1 MSGSKKPGGGGG
13 AAKPKSGA
21 KAGAKAGGKV
31 GEKGGAK
38 AGGKGRAGAK
48 KGAAPRSFGRRV
60 LKWSLW
66 LGFVGLLLG
75 AGALVGGYWYFARG
89 LPDFER
95 IEDWRPPQTSR
106 IRAADGTVI
115 AEVFTERRTVVPLA
129 AVPPVLK
136 HAVISAED
144 AEFFQHEGLDYEG
157 MLRALYNSVRAG
169 RITGSGSTI
178 TQQVVKN
185 LVLSPE
191 QSFERKARE
200 LILARRLEQRVSKD
214 GILSIY
220 LNLIYLGQGRYGVAE
235 AARHYFGHT
244 DLDDITLAQAA
255 WLAGLIPA
263 PGRFARRKNAKQ
275 AEERQRYVLRM
286 MEKNGYI
293 SAAERA
299 AAEKADLGFVEP
311 WRAPDE
317 AQWFADVVRA
327 ELSARVG
334 EEALASG
341 GYDVRTTLDMGRQRA
356 AVAALREGLRALDAR
371 QGFGKARET
380 VPAEKA
386 AAWRA
391 KRAKAL
397 KDKPPVAGVAV
408 PARVTAVEDDDLV
421 VELGVGEALVDRDAV
436 ERFADPENRKASPYG
451 VGDVIPVAVRQ
462 DGPAHPE
469 RMRAVPAGAPQ
480 GALVVLDPQSRHVLA
495 LVGGWSHSAYPFNRA
510 TQARR
515 QPGSTFKPFVYGA
528 ALEAK
533 RYTAASTVVD
543 APETLRVD
551 AGKVWQPKNYDGRF
565 KGVLSL
571 RQALAKS
578 VNSVAVSVTTDIG
591 VPAVADFARRA
602 GIASPLADGPAMAL
616 GASEVLPL
624 ELANAFATFA
634 AGGRFAAPVFIVAI
648 EGPAGA
654 VAVEAPAAEQ
664 VIDPAVAWVLV
675 DMMRSVVTSGSGARL
690 KDFPR
695 AVVGKTG
702 TSNDARDTW
711 FVGLL
716 PEVVATAYV
725 GFDQPRSLGKKEV
738 GGVTALPVVK
748 AYLEAAE
755 TKGPEWPAAPD
766 GVEARRVVA
775 DGRLA
780 PAGSE
785 EGVVE
790 YFLAGTAPSEV
801 APAAGEVDAESFLRE
816 QLGEAPASALGG
828 PGLGGPALAVPS
840 VDVQPLPPTLR
851 PIAPA
856 SAEPAG
862 EDDGPRLRP
871 IAPAGADEGDEEDL
885 PE

>member
-1 MSGSKKPGGGGG
+1 MSGSKKPASGGG
-13 AAKPKSGA
+13 AAKSKDA
-21 KAGAKAGGKV
+21 KAGAK
-31 GEKGGAK
+31 GGAK
-38 AGGKGRAGAK
+38 ASGKGGGKGRAAPKKAGAS
-48 KGAAPRSFGRRV
+48 RGRRV
-60 LKWSLW
+60 LKWLLV
-66 LGFVGLLLG
+66 LGFVGLVLG

-115 AEVFTERRTVVPLA
+115 AEVFTERRTVVPLS

-136 HAVISAED
+136 HAVLSAED
-144 AEFFQHEGLDYEG
+144 AEFYRHEGLDYEG

-235 AARHYFGHT
+235 AARHYFGHA
-244 DLDDITLAQAA
+244 DLGEITLAQAA

-263 PGRFARRKNAKQ
+263 PGRYSRAKHAAQ
-275 AEERQRYVLRM
+275 AKERQQYVLRM
-286 MEKNGYI
+286 MAKNGYI
-293 SAAERA
+293 TAAEAA

-311 WRAPDE
+311 WKAPDE
-317 AQWFADVVRA
+317 AQWFADGVRA
-327 ELSARVG
+327 ELLARVG
-334 EEALASG
+334 EAALARG
-341 GYDVRTTLDMGRQRA
+341 GYEVRTTLDRGRQRA
-356 AVAALREGLRALDAR
+356 AVAALRDGLMALDAR
-371 QGFGKARET
+371 QGFGKARES

-397 KDKPPVAGVAV
+397 KDKPPAAGVAV
-408 PARVTAVEDDDLV
+408 PARVTSVEDDHLV

-451 VGDVIPVAVRQ
+451 VGDVITVAVRQ

-495 LVGGWSHSAYPFNRA
+495 LVGGWSHAAYPFNRA

-528 ALEAK
+528 ALETK
-533 RYTAASTVVD
+533 RYSPASTVVD
-543 APETLRVD
+543 APETLRVN
-551 AGKVWQPKNYDGRF
+551 AGKVWQPKNFDGRF

-602 GIASPLADGPAMAL
+602 GIGSALADGPAMAL

-634 AGGRFAAPVFIVAI
+634 AGGRYAPPQFIVAI
-648 EGPAGA
+648 EGPDGA

-675 DMMRSVVTSGSGARL
+675 DMMRSVVTSGSGSRL

-716 PEVVATAYV
+716 PEVVAAAYV

-738 GGVTALPVVK
+738 GGLTALPVVK

-755 TKGPEWPAAPD
+755 TEGPEWPAAPD
-766 GVEARRVVA
+766 GVESRRVVA

-780 PAGSE
+780 PPGSE

-790 YFLAGTAPSEV
+790 HFVAGTAPTEV
-801 APAAGEVDAESFLRE
+801 APAAGEVDADSFLRE
-816 QLGEAPASALGG
+816 QLGEAPPPALGG
-828 PGLGGPALAVPS
+828 PALGGPALAVPS
-840 VDVQPLPPTLR
+840 VEVQPLPPTLR

-862 EDDGPRLRP
+862 EDEGPRLRP
-871 IAPAGADEGDEEDL
+871 IAPAGGDGGDEEDL